1 MQKSHCQVILHIFKH
16 DTFFHGSIKTDTTI
30 MQLLTNVYLQFTL
43 QLIIIYIYAT
53 TRKYLTRIR
62 FLHYG
67 YYNENFKWLN
77 NI

>member
-1 MQKSHCQVILHIFKH
+1 MQKSHCQVILNIFKH
-16 DTFFHGSIKTDTTI
+16 DTLKQIFHGSIKTDTTT
-30 MQLLTNVYLQFTL
+30 MQLLTNLYLQFTL

-67 YYNENFKWLN
+67 NYNENFK
-77 NI
+77 